1 MVFRSQQQLYEV
13 GMKKLNLE
21 TRKLD
26 MQTDGNQDNQLNKAN
41 FLIQIQYRQN
51 SSWQGRIVWLDT
63 KKSLIFRSFL
73 ELALLMQEALQQDN
87 KFDSLDKWELHRDVL

>member
-1 MVFRSQQQLYEV
+1 
-13 GMKKLNLE
+13 MKKLNLE